1 MSTGRVILKNLF
13 SLSIAEIAN
22 KGILFI
28 STAYLARVI
37 LPEGF
42 GVISFA
48 NSFLVFFSILV
59 NLGFSIV
66 GSREIAKD
74 LNKIKKYANQITS
87 VRLILAVVSSLLLIL
102 IAGFIDKPLTVKIV
116 IIISG
121 VNLYS
126 QAFLMDWVYQGNE
139 RMEFPALRQLITSLL
154 SLIGLVIFVHT
165 QNDVIMAMI
174 ITVASAFINSVW
186 MLMLYLKMYGKITF
200 GFDKEFIRELLKSSL
215 PITFSNFF
223 ITIYNFMNILM
234 LGFMKSDAE
243 TGIYTAAF
251 KFVAL
256 VITPSAII
264 QNAFFPLLSR
274 TENPEDRHRIFRI
287 YGNLMFII
295 GSILSLLVLTFSGFF
310 IQTAY
315 GSKYIPSIPVLN
327 ILMITVLL
335 MFMNTIFY
343 PALVSWKKE
352 KIVMYA
358 IATGGII
365 NIILNIILIP
375 AYGAMGAAWS
385 TVFSELGVL
394 VGLVFITKRL
404 IGKLF
409 MKEKVIILILSML
422 SCCIGYILL
431 NYLFVNTVISGLI
444 AFIIFVALI
453 LLFKIVKI
461 SDVRR
466 YLVK

>member
-1 MSTGRVILKNLF
+1 
-13 SLSIAEIAN
+13 
-22 KGILFI
+22 
-28 STAYLARVI
+28 
-37 LPEGF
+37 
-42 GVISFA
+42 
-48 NSFLVFFSILV
+48 
-59 NLGFSIV
+59 
-66 GSREIAKD
+66 
-74 LNKIKKYANQITS
+74 
-87 VRLILAVVSSLLLIL
+87 
-102 IAGFIDKPLTVKIV
+102 
-116 IIISG
+116 
-121 VNLYS
+121 
-126 QAFLMDWVYQGNE
+126 
-139 RMEFPALRQLITSLL
+139 
-154 SLIGLVIFVHT
+154 
-165 QNDVIMAMI
+165 
-174 ITVASAFINSVW
+174 
-186 MLMLYLKMYGKITF
+186 
-200 GFDKEFIRELLKSSL
+200 
-215 PITFSNFF
+215 
-223 ITIYNFMNILM
+223 
-234 LGFMKSDAE
+234 
-243 TGIYTAAF
+243 
-251 KFVAL
+251 
-256 VITPSAII
+256 
-264 QNAFFPLLSR
+264 
-274 TENPEDRHRIFRI
+274 
-287 YGNLMFII
+287 MFII